1 MSSHGSRPSAPAAR
15 ASIGRPTPVI
25 LSLANAMAAHRPGA
39 MLLCAAALC
48 ALWVLQCTFV
58 APPGGERALR
68 GAAPRVLAEAAAA
81 GGVLVALP
89 DAAHA
94 RLPEEFVMFAPIVDV
109 LPSLPIFFLLLAFLW
124 QASVGFR

>member
-1 MSSHGSRPSAPAAR
+1 
-15 ASIGRPTPVI
+15 
-25 LSLANAMAAHRPGA
+25 MAAHRPGA
-39 MLLCAAALC
+39 LLLLCAAAAGLC
-48 ALWVLQCTFV
+48 ALGALQGAFV
-58 APPGGERALR
+58 APSGGDRALR
-68 GAAPRVLAEAAAA
+68 GTAPRGLAEAAAA